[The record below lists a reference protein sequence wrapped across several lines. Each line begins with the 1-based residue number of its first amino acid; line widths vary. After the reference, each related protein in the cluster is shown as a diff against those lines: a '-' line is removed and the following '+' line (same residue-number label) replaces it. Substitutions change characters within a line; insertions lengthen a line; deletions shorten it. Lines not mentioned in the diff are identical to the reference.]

1 MNNSDRRVENPISL
15 ILTGDRD
22 KALQRE
28 ARLRA
33 EGRSL
38 LERLAEQDGDEAER
52 RKILE
57 EWAAKD
63 WPPA

>member
-1 MNNSDRRVENPISL
+1 MNDATRRVENPLSLMIS
-15 ILTGDRD
+15 GDRD
-22 KALQRE
+22 KARQRE

-52 RKILE
+52 RKILG

-63 WPPA
+63 RPPA